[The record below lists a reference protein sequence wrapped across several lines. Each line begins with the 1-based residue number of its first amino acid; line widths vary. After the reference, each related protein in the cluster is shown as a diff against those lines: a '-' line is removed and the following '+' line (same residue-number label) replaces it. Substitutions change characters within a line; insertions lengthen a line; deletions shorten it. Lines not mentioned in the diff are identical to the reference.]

1 MKNIETSMITYK
13 FRLYPTREQEE
24 RFTATLNLCC
34 WLYNSALKHRIIAY
48 RRAKKSITRID
59 QIKELSAIKKDHPE
73 LAETMNSRVLEGVI
87 YRLQEAYNAFFRR
100 LKTRKAGEKAG
111 FPKFQGEDRYNSFNY
126 LGYPNRG
133 YDIKTIEDKPYLFI
147 SKVGNVKINLHRN
160 IEGNIR
166 TCSITRKNGK
176 WYACISSEIT
186 AHKVKRTGEKVGVD
200 LGLASLAITS
210 NGEFL
215 ESFKYLLKAERRLKF
230 LQRMVSRRK
239 KVPII
244 DEHGK
249 KRSVD
254 SNRRRKARMMLSK
267 QHEKVANRRNDAIN
281 KAVHALLKKYD
292 YIALEDLKVKN
303 MMKNRK
309 LSKRIADSA
318 WGKFIAKVQTK
329 AQEMGKE
336 VVLVN
341 PHNTSQLCSSCG
353 EVVKK
358 ELKVRI
364 HACPHFGYVE
374 DRDVNAAKNILMR
387 ALGETPSPKMGQLE
401 LKLTEAGSVNRGWM
415 YNSTPD
421 ETRNLHQLTNI
432 SALTRV

>member
-1 MKNIETSMITYK
+1 MITYK

-24 RFTATLNLCC
+24 RFTATLNLCR
-34 WLYNSALKHRIIAY
+34 WLYNCALEHRITAY
-48 RRAKKSITRID
+48 KRAKKSITKFD
-59 QIKELSAIKKDHPE
+59 QIKELSAIKKDFPQFTTTH
-73 LAETMNSRVLEGVI
+73 SRVLEGVI
-87 YRLQEAYNAFFRR
+87 YRLQEAYDGFFRR
-100 LKTRKAGEKAG
+100 IKAGEKKAG
-111 FPKFQGEDRYNSFNY
+111 FPKFQGKKRYNSFNY
-126 LGYPNRG
+126 LGGRG
-133 YDIKTIEDKPYLFI
+133 FKIVDNKLRI
-147 SKVGNVKINLHRN
+147 SKIGDVKIRLHRE
-160 IEGNIR
+160 IEGTNLR
-166 TCSITRKNGK
+166 ECTITRKNDN
-176 WYACISSEIT
+176 WNACISCFIEPKKT
-186 AHKVKRTGEKVGVD
+186 QYTGEKVGVD

-230 LQRMVSRRK
+230 LQRMVSRRVK
-239 KVPII
+239 
-244 DEHGK
+244 G
-249 KRSVD
+249 
-254 SNRRRKARMMLSK
+254 SNRRRKAVGMLSK

-292 YIALEDLKVKN
+292 YIALEDLKIKN

-318 WGKFIAKVQTK
+318 WGKFITKVQTK

-341 PHNTSQLCSSCG
+341 PHNTSQLCSECG
-353 EVVKK
+353 EIVKK

-364 HACPHFGYVE
+364 HACPYCGYVE

-401 LKLTEAGSVNRGWM
+401 LQLTEAGSVNRGWM

-421 ETRNLHQLTNI
+421 EARNLH
-432 SALTRV
+432 R